1 MGWAV
6 GAGLTM
12 LLLLA
17 LTVCASLLAMLRSFM
32 RSEQT
37 HVACILG
44 PAIAAFI
51 GFSVFGMLR
60 LVELPTIA
68 FEILVLGSI
77 AGVGFGCLIGMM
89 PLQKR

>member
-6 GAGLTM
+6 GAGLAM

-17 LTVCASLLAMLRSFM
+17 LSVCASLLAMLRSFM

-37 HVACILG
+37 HFACILV

-51 GFSVFGMLR
+51 GFSVFAMLR

-68 FEILVLGSI
+68 FETLVLGSI
-77 AGVGFGCLIGMM
+77 AGVGFGCLIGVM
-89 PLQKR
+89 PLQTR